1 MQRSP
6 DTALSRPA
14 AAWRAALIIA
24 IAGLA
29 ARLIW
34 AVGVPLLD
42 GETYY
47 WVWSRH
53 LALSYLDHPPF
64 VAYMIRLTTLPGDHR
79 VLLRLG
85 PLLGGVVTTLALFA
99 LGREMFGA
107 RAGLIAAGLY
117 QIVPLLAG
125 GGLFATPEAPLFL
138 WWSLALLC
146 ARRALWEDDRWWIPA
161 GIVIGLGML
170 SKMTM
175 AALPVGLIGFVLTRR
190 PDVLRR
196 PWCYAGAAA
205 AVALFLPVPAWNVA
219 NGWANF
225 RYAFHERSQQVAT
238 GLAGLGTI
246 MVEQLAFTGVM
257 FLGLFWVLGPAV
269 RRREDDRVAFLLWMT
284 VPTLGLVAAVVFF
297 WGGAH
302 GYWLGPAY
310 LGLAVLLGALWPGR
324 AAALAVGVNA
334 VLMAYAV
341 LAPLVPGVPTP
352 APVVESV
359 AGWSQVAE
367 RVDALARE
375 LPAPVVLAVPAAHF
389 EGAAQVTYYTR
400 QRYPVTVVP
409 EPHRHSVWPSPSD
422 FPGASV
428 IWIVASGWTVPTPE
442 TYFENPRHRGAI
454 PIVVRG
460 QEVRRFHFWTAS
472 GFRRP
477 AGR

>member
-1 MQRSP
+1 VL
-6 DTALSRPA
+6 AIA
-14 AAWRAALIIA
+14 A
-24 IAGLA
+24 AGLA
-29 ARLIW
+29 GRLIW
-34 AVGVPLLD
+34 AVRVPLLD

-64 VAYMIRLTTLPGDHR
+64 VAYMIRLTTLLGDHQ

-107 RAGLIAAGLY
+107 RAGLIAAGVY

-138 WWSLALLC
+138 WWSLALLW
-146 ARRALWEDDRWWIPA
+146 ARRALWEDDRWWVPA
-161 GIVIGLGML
+161 GIAIGLGML

-175 AALPVGLIGFVLTRR
+175 AALPLGLVGFVLTRR

-196 PWCYAGAAA
+196 PWCYVGA
-205 AVALFLPVPAWNVA
+205 AVAVTLFLPVPLWNVA

-238 GLAGLGTI
+238 GLAGLGAI
-246 MVEQLAFTGVM
+246 AFEQLAFTGVM
-257 FLGLFWVLGPAV
+257 FLILLWMLGPAV
-269 RRREDDRVAFLLWMT
+269 RRRTDERVAFLLWMT
-284 VPTLGLVAAVVFF
+284 VPTLAMVAGVVVF

-310 LGLAVLLGALWPGR
+310 LGLAVLLGGLWPGR

-334 VLMAYAV
+334 TLMTYAV
-341 LAPLVPGVPTP
+341 LAPLVSWLPTP
-352 APVVESV
+352 APAVESV

-367 RVDALARE
+367 RVGALAPE
-375 LPAPVVLAVPAAHF
+375 LAAPVVLAVPAAHF

-400 QRYPVTVVP
+400 GRYPVTVVP
-409 EPHRHSVWPSPSD
+409 EPRRNSVWPSPAE
-422 FPGASV
+422 FPRASV
-428 IWIVASGWTVPTPE
+428 VWIVASGWTVPPPE
-442 TYFENPRHRGAI
+442 TYFEAPANRGAV
-454 PIVVRG
+454 PIIVRG
-460 QEVRRFHFWTAS
+460 REVRRFYFWTAS
-472 GFRRP
+472 GFRR
-477 AGR
+477 AGGR